1 MTQYT
6 YPAVSQRGF
15 EKIEFEK
22 RTEKTQAKMRQ
33 ANLDALLLST
43 EAEIRYFT
51 GFQTQFF
58 ESPTRPWFTLVPA
71 SGTPIAIIPEI
82 GQAGMKTTWIEK
94 ILCWP
99 SPRPEDDGVSLLVGA
114 INEIPARFGRLGM
127 ML

>member
-15 EKIEFEK
+15 EKIEVEK
-22 RTEKTQAKMRQ
+22 RTEKTQARMRE
-33 ANLDALLLST
+33 ANLDALLLTT

-71 SGTPIAIIPEI
+71 SGAPIAIIPEI
-82 GQAGMKTTWIEK
+82 GQAGMTTTWI
-94 ILCWP
+94 
-99 SPRPEDDGVSLLVGA
+99 
-114 INEIPARFGRLGM
+114 
-127 ML
+127 